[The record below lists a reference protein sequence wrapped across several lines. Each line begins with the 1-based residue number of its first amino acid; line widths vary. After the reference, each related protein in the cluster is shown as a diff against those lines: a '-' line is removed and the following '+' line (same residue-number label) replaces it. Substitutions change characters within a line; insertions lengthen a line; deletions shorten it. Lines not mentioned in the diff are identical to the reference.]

1 MRVAGPM
8 AMKGAGAFPITQIF
22 WIVRL
27 GAAFIPHT
35 VEELI

>member
-8 AMKGAGAFPITQIF
+8 AMKGAGAFTQIF

-35 VEELI
+35 VEEVI